1 MSNRFL
7 MPLAAFSLVAACGPK
22 EPAPA
27 PAVPGATAVADVVP
41 APSAPATPTPTPTPS
56 PTPAEPEVATG
67 PDGYLVWFQG
77 GEKGHET
84 HWLGRDAVGAYSA
97 LATRP
102 QAALVAAGTLWLVE
116 PRHVPYRET
125 SCEVLEM
132 EEDAQVKPAPGP
144 RRHLEYLVARAVSG
158 PRADDVVE
166 LTKPRSA
173 YFDDTPDSAGVY
185 GMIGEHYGRSHEL
198 DGAADGLIFGTS
210 CEGAYSCGAHGDY
223 ACDFFV
229 HAFGDPERRF
239 DLAAIQKSLTAETQ
253 AVFAAWEKEAEG
265 EYSEPG
271 LEAIAMLAGKGNP
284 AIRHRFVMEVS
295 YVASGG
301 DWGSYTQSRDVVA
314 PPTPIHG
321 LSDVLHRSGS
331 SSPREASRGP
341 SAGPRS
347 RTVRLR
353 RWLPSRTPPR
363 SPRRGRPTRLPS
375 RSRPTSPRRPWRR
388 GAASPVRV
396 APQRRSR
403 RSTRPSRP
411 RRPSR
416 GPGRGAGSRSS
427 AQEIWKGP
435 RRTSSTRSSSRM
447 RRSSRASSSTTSARS
462 RRIRAIRRP
471 PSLHTRRPSSWHRRR
486 RPPPAWRLS
495 GPERRTRTR
504 RATGRS
510 GLPRGRRCAARP
522 THFHGALT
530 AWVEEL
536 ARRRARPRVRGRSR
550 CRSG

>member
-158 PRADDVVE
+158 PRAGDMVE

-321 LSDVLHRSGS
+321 LSDV
-331 SSPREASRGP
+331 PPPVREFLAARGVEGAFGW
-341 SAGPRS
+341 SAV
-347 RTVRLR
+347 TD
-353 RWLPSRTPPR
+353 
-363 SPRRGRPTRLPS
+363 
-375 RSRPTSPRRPWRR
+375 
-388 GAASPVRV
+388 GAASALAAFKDTSTLPAPRPADETPVAEQADV
-396 APQRRSR
+396 AAKALAEGRRL
-403 RSTRPSRP
+403 TREGRTTEALAAFDAAIQASPALARAWS
-411 RRPSR
+411 
-416 GPGRGAGSRSS
+416 GRGFAKFGAGDLEG
-427 AQEIWKGP
+427 AEADFQHALKLEDAPKFQGVVFYNLGQIAEKKGDTKAAIAAYEKAVQLAP
-435 RRTSSTRSSSRM
+435 SK
-447 RRSSRASSSTTSARS
+447 AASARLE
-462 RRIRAIRRP
+462 ALRP
-471 PSLHTRRPSSWHRRR
+471 
-486 RPPPAWRLS
+486 
-495 GPERRTRTR
+495 
-504 RATGRS
+504 
-510 GLPRGRRCAARP
+510 
-522 THFHGALT
+522 
-530 AWVEEL
+530 
-536 ARRRARPRVRGRSR
+536 
-550 CRSG
+550 